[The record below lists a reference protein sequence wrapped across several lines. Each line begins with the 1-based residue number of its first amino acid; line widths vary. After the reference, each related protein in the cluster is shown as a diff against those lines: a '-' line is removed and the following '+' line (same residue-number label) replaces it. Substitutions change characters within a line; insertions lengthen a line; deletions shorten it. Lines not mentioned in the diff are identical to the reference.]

1 MESIWTTEKNN
12 SVSYEIV
19 EKLRIAK
26 LFLFRVIPNQESDS
40 FLAWQLQKTAPL
52 FYTGFFQS
60 VCHAVYTTN

>member
-1 MESIWTTEKNN
+1 MESTWTTGKNN
-12 SVSYEIV
+12 TVSYEIV

-26 LFLFRVIPNQESDS
+26 LFLFRAIPNLESDS
-40 FLAWQLQKTAPL
+40 FLAWQLQKTARL